1 MMPIRVLYIH
11 LIGAFGGSSRS
22 LFEAVRA
29 MPPESVSAHFVTQRG
44 SVTKF
49 FGQLGDVVET
59 SGMTQFDHTRYGFY
73 RGVRWLVAIREVL
86 YLPATIIALRE
97 ARKRWGT
104 VDVIHVNEFTGIV
117 PLLVARRI
125 FRAPAVVHVRSVAND
140 DASSWRT
147 RWVNR
152 ILRHQAAAVVAIDE
166 NVRAS
171 LPASLAVDVIHNGFT
186 AAAERGGD
194 PAFQAKL
201 DGLRKTSYKIG
212 FVGNL
217 LRVKGLYDLVEAAR
231 IIKQSGV
238 DAEFVIVGEN
248 ARRLAGLT
256 GSLLKMSGLAHD
268 VRADLEHLIQAYG
281 LEDSFH
287 LMGFTSDIQR
297 VYQAIDLLCFP
308 SHYDAPGRP
317 IFEAAFSAVPS
328 VVAVNVPQADTLVH
342 GETGLA
348 VPPRQPQKLAE
359 AILSLANDRER
370 STAMGQAARA
380 MAQRNF
386 DVPANSAKLLSVYR
400 RCAG

>member
-1 MMPIRVLYIH
+1 MPIRVLYIH

>member
-1 MMPIRVLYIH
+1 MPIRVLYIH

-86 YLPATIIALRE
+86 YLPATITALRE

-268 VRADLEHLIQAYG
+268 VRADLEHLIEAYG
-281 LEDSFH
+281 LQDSFH

-328 VVAVNVPQADTLVH
+328 VVAVNVPRADTLVH